1 MTAKANTQKSYE
13 LNVNSREIKGRGFIK
28 SLFQE
33 KMIPAVIYGK
43 NFENKN
49 ISLKLS
55 EFEKVVK
62 EARTS
67 SVIDLIIDG
76 KEHIDVLCH
85 DIQTDYKGSIIHTD
99 FYKINAQE
107 ELEAGVHINFVGEA
121 PAKKAGL
128 SLMFQMDD
136 IKIKCLPKYLLSEI
150 EVDISKLEKVG
161 DSIKVSDIPLDKNIK
176 LLENPDDIVAI
187 VKEAEEL
194 NIEVDNTDEKL
205 EAAKEAET
213 QEAEKPEETET
224 KEETKPEENK

>member
-13 LNVNSREIKGRGFIK
+13 LNVSSREIQGRGFIK

-33 KMIPAVIYGK
+33 KRIPAVVYGK
-43 NFENKN
+43 NFPNRT

-55 EFEKVVK
+55 DFENVVR

-76 KEHIDVLCH
+76 KEHLDVICH
-85 DIQTDYKGSIIHTD
+85 DIQSDYKGRIIHAD

-107 ELEAGVHINFVGEA
+107 ELEADVHINFIGES

-128 SLMFQMDD
+128 SIMLQMDT

-150 EVDISKLEKVG
+150 EIDLSKLEKVG
-161 DSIKVSDIPLDKNIK
+161 DMIKVSDIPLDKNIK
-176 LLENPDDIVAI
+176 ILENAEDIVVI

-194 NIEVDNTDEKL
+194 DVKVDNTDETL
-205 EAAKEAET
+205 DAAKEDEVK
-213 QEAEKPEETET
+213 EAEAKAEES
-224 KEETKPEENK
+224 KEKIEPEENK